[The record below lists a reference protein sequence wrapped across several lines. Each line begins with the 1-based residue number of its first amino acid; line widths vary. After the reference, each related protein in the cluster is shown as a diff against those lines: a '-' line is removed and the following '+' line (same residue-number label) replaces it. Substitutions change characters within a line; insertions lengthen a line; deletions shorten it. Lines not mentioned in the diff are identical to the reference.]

1 MGLGN
6 IVRSKGFK
14 NFMAKLYGFGAAIV
28 ILGALFKINHYDYAN
43 EMLIIGMGLESLIFF
58 FSAFETPPV
67 DPDWSLVYPEL
78 THLYHNG
85 ESPVRNAVN
94 ASRPVAQ
101 SGTTQQL
108 DKLLADA
115 KIGPELIQSLG
126 DGLRKF
132 SENAA
137 KLSGLSTAL
146 VATEDFAGNLQK
158 ASSSVER
165 LAVSSK
171 KTSDILDR
179 DSQATE
185 DYVNNVRNASQKVA
199 ELSTVYSQAS
209 ISLKSD
215 LQATGQLAGAVK
227 LATQSA
233 NELAQKYAQSAESV
247 SRTFDTLSQSKLD
260 SDAYNTQLKKIASNL
275 SALNTVYELQLQTI
289 HQQVE
294 SGKQIQ
300 NAVGSFVSNIEQSS
314 GNMTRY
320 KEEVDLLT
328 RKIAALSSVYGN
340 MLAAMN
346 VPQK

>member
-6 IVRSKGFK
+6 LVRSKGFK
-14 NFMAKLYGFGAAIV
+14 NLMAKLYGFGAAIV
-28 ILGALFKINHYDYAN
+28 ILGALFKINHYNYAN
-43 EMLIIGMGLESLIFF
+43 EMLLIGMSLESIIFF
-58 FSAFETPPV
+58 FSAFEAPPV

-78 THLYHNG
+78 THIYHNG
-85 ESPVRNAVN
+85 EAPERTTVK
-94 ASRPVAQ
+94 ASRTLAQ

-132 SENAA
+132 SDNAV
-137 KLSGLSTAL
+137 KLSGLSTAA
-146 VATEDFAGNLQK
+146 VATDDFASNLQK

-165 LAVSSK
+165 LASSSK
-171 KTSDILDR
+171 KTADILER
-179 DSQATE
+179 DTQATE
-185 DYVNNVRNASQKVA
+185 DYANNVRNASQKVA

-209 ISLKSD
+209 ISLKND
-215 LQATGQLAGAVK
+215 LQASGQLAGAIK

-233 NELAQKYAQSAESV
+233 NELAQKYSQSAENV
-247 SRTFDTLSQSKLD
+247 SKTFEALSQSKLD
-260 SDAYNTQLKKIASNL
+260 GEAYNTQLKKIASNL

-289 HQQVE
+289 QQQVD

-300 NAVGSFVSNIEQSS
+300 NAVGSFVNNIEQTS

-320 KEEVDLLT
+320 KEEVDMLT
-328 RKIAALSSVYGN
+328 RKIAALNSVYGN